1 MTHISHTKT
10 QTRRLILIAAA
21 LALASPAA
29 MAAVTVTGAS
39 VNPNHI
45 PAPLAGASAKPNA
58 VIATC
63 VPERIPGPSPLPIQK
78 TPQTLQLRCVPHT
91 LHVAGVVL
99 NAKAA
104 AALMSGG
111 KAGIRVVPYVHQ
123 TTAK

>member
-1 MTHISHTKT
+1 MTHINPT
-10 QTRRLILIAAA
+10 TRKLILAAA

-29 MAAVTVTGAS
+29 LASVTVTGAS
-39 VNPNHI
+39 VNPSSI

-58 VIATC
+58 LIATC
-63 VPERIPGPSPLPIQK
+63 VPERIPGPSPLPEQK

-123 TTAK
+123 ATIDK